1 MTYMPFGT
9 GPHNCIGTRI
19 GLLQTK
25 LGLVHIL
32 KNHKV
37 ELCSKTPINST
48 FDPKAL
54 FLQYENGMPLTVIRD
69 NLYSKHMEKA
79 EQL

>member
-9 GPHNCIGTRI
+9 GPHNCIGSRI

-37 ELCSKTPINST
+37 EVCAKTPINSE

-54 FLQYENGMPLTVIRD
+54 LLQYDIGMPLNVIRD
-69 NLYSKHMEKA
+69 NLYDNMINK
-79 EQL
+79 

>member
-1 MTYMPFGT
+1 MPFGT

-32 KNHKV
+32 KNHKF
-37 ELCSKTPINST
+37 EICAKTPINST
-48 FDPKAL
+48 FDPKAI
-54 FLQYENGMPLTVIRD
+54 FLQYENGITLNVIRD
-69 NLYSKHMEKA
+69 NLYSKCMENK
-79 EQL
+79 Q